1 MSLNSVIPK
10 NNKKKNIFLTM
21 LYSRLCGNTSRVEK
35 VIMETKKSGSP
46 SSSKGSRQRRFST
59 DSVHGHDF
67 YDSRFGLFKV
77 PIFQTAVWEQIGA
90 ARKTERDTDL
100 KYSREEN
107 VTVNALEKVL
117 SKIEGA
123 DDTLAFNSGMSA
135 IVTAYMSALKS
146 GDKVVI
152 TLEAYGTTQQMSF
165 CMEKYGVK
173 TILGGPE
180 TQDIID
186 SITGDTNMVIVE
198 TITNPLLKVID
209 IREISKRC
217 SEVGAKLL
225 VDNTFA
231 TPLLLRPIKEG
242 AWVSLNS
249 LTKYL
254 AGHNDVIGGSVTG
267 DKETIKE
274 LWDWRRRLGTI
285 LNPFEAFL
293 ILRGISTFKVR
304 FTAQSK
310 AAMKI
315 AEYLS
320 DHPKIEGVYY
330 PGLKDNPYHSTAN
343 RIFYEKTYGGVL
355 SFKIKGGKDGTI
367 NFLRKLKVI
376 RASPSLGGV
385 ESLATYPILSASFAM
400 TQDVREALGIT
411 ENLIRL
417 SVGLEDVEDLKED
430 LDQALSGA

>member
-1 MSLNSVIPK
+1 
-10 NNKKKNIFLTM
+10 
-21 LYSRLCGNTSRVEK
+21 
-35 VIMETKKSGSP
+35 METKKSESL
-46 SSSKGSRQRRFST
+46 SSSKGSRERRFST
-59 DSVHGHDF
+59 DTVHGHDY
-67 YDSRFGLFKV
+67 YDSRSGLFKV

-90 ARKTERDTDL
+90 ARKTDRDTDL

-135 IVTAYMSALKS
+135 IVTAYMAALKS

-152 TLEAYGTTQQMSF
+152 TLEAYGTTQQLSF
-165 CMEKYGVK
+165 CMEKFGVK

-180 TQDIID
+180 TEDIIH
-186 SITGDTNMVIVE
+186 SITSDTNMVIVE

-209 IREISKRC
+209 IHEISKKC

-231 TPLLLRPIKEG
+231 TPLLLRPMKEG

-254 AGHNDVIGGSVTG
+254 AGHNDVIGGSISG
-267 DKETIKE
+267 DKKTIRE
-274 LWDWRRRLGTI
+274 EFWDWRRRLGTI
-285 LNPFEAFL
+285 MNPFEAFL

-304 FTAQSK
+304 FMAQSN
-310 AAMKI
+310 AAMEI
-315 AEYLS
+315 AKYLS

-343 RIFYEKTYGGVL
+343 RIFSEKTYGGVL
-355 SFKIKGGKDGTI
+355 SFKIKGGKDRTLD
-367 NFLRKLKVI
+367 FLSKLKVI

-385 ESLATYPILSASFAM
+385 ESLATYPVLSASFAM

-417 SVGLEDVEDLKED
+417 STGLEDIEDLEED
-430 LDQALSGA
+430 LDQALSRAQ